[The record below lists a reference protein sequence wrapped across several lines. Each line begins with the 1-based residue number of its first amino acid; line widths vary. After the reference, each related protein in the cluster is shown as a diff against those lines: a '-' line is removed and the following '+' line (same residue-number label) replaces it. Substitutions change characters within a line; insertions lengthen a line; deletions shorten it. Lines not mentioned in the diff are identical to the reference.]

1 VLLTHDS
8 LLTTQLAFG
17 NMINIQNLNYS
28 YPDGTPALKNI
39 TLKVRDGELLLVCGP
54 NGSGKTTLIRHL
66 NGLLKPSSGIILVD
80 GLDPAKAE
88 KQVMQRVGMVFQDA
102 DSQILGET
110 VEEDVAFGPENLGLP
125 PDEVIVRVT
134 SALGMVGLAGLQHRP
149 CHLLSGGEKRRV
161 AIAGVLAMRSRILVF
176 DEPFA
181 NLDYSGVSQVLEQ
194 ILKLH
199 GSGHTVIVATHD
211 VEKVIAHADRVAV
224 ISKGELKA
232 LAPPQAIIPVLRQYN
247 VRPPC
252 YSLLGERPISWLL
265 D

>member
-1 VLLTHDS
+1 MISIRNLT
-8 LLTTQLAFG
+8 
-17 NMINIQNLNYS
+17 YS
-28 YPDGTPALKNI
+28 YPDGTPALKGI
-39 TLKVRDGELLLVCGP
+39 TLDIPDGEFLLVCGP

-80 GLDPAKAE
+80 GLDPVKSE

-102 DSQILGET
+102 ESQIVGET
-110 VEEDVAFGPENLGLP
+110 VAEDVAFGPENLGLS
-125 PDEVIVRVT
+125 PDEVNDCVA
-134 SALGMVGLAGLQHRP
+134 SALNMVGLASLHHRP

-161 AIAGVLAMRSRILVF
+161 AIAGVLAMQSRILVF

-181 NLDYSGVSQVLEQ
+181 NLDYGGVRQVLQQ
-194 ILKLH
+194 ILQLH
-199 GSGHTVIVATHD
+199 RSGHTIVVATHD
-211 VEKVIAHADRVAV
+211 VEKVIVHADRMAV

-232 LAPPQAIIPVLRQYN
+232 LAPPQSIISELPRYN
-247 VRPPC
+247 IRPPC

>member
-1 VLLTHDS
+1 
-8 LLTTQLAFG
+8 
-17 NMINIQNLNYS
+17 MINIQNLCYS
-28 YPDGTPALKNI
+28 YPDGTPALKDI
-39 TLKVRDGELLLVCGP
+39 TLTIGDGEFLLVCGP
-54 NGSGKTTLIRHL
+54 NGSGKTSLIRHL
-66 NGLLKPSSGIILVD
+66 NGLLKPASGTVVID

-88 KQVMQRVGMVFQDA
+88 RQVMQRVGMVFQDA

-110 VEEDVAFGPENLGLP
+110 VAEDVAFGPENLGLP
-125 PDEVIVRVT
+125 PDEVNARVI
-134 SALGMVGLAGLQHRP
+134 SALGMVGLASIQHRP

-161 AIAGVLAMRSRILVF
+161 AIAGVLAMQSRILVF

-199 GSGHTVIVATHD
+199 GKGHTVIVATHD
-211 VEKVIAHADRVAV
+211 VEKVIDHADRVAV
-224 ISKGELKA
+224 IFAGRLKA
-232 LAPPQAIIPVLRQYN
+232 LAPPQAIIPLLRQHN